1 MKLRD
6 LSETS
11 PVNSAVFLDRD
22 GTINE
27 EVGYIDSS
35 EKLIIIPG
43 TVEAI
48 RRLNER
54 GMKVIVVT
62 NQSAIARGIITEE
75 DLNEIN
81 SALTEK
87 LSMGG
92 AFIDAIYYCPHHPT
106 EGKGVYRVE
115 CECRKPGTGLLI
127 RASYDFGIDLRKSYV
142 VGDTIT
148 DIIMAKKAGAKGVLV
163 LTGHG
168 SSHLNMLRNVGETG
182 MPAYIA
188 KDISEA
194 VDWIIEDSEGG

>member
-1 MKLRD
+1 M
-6 LSETS
+6 S
-11 PVNSAVFLDRD
+11 PLNRAVFLDRD

-27 EVGYIDSS
+27 EVGYIDSR
-35 EKLIIIPG
+35 EKLRIIPG

-48 RRLNER
+48 RRLNKR

-62 NQSAIARGIITEE
+62 NQSAVARGIITEE
-75 DLNEIN
+75 VLNEIN
-81 SALTEK
+81 NALTEK

-115 CECRKPGTGLLI
+115 CECRKPRTGLLI
-127 RASYDFGIDLRKSYV
+127 RASHDLGIDLRKSYV

-163 LTGHG
+163 LTGYG
-168 SSHLNMLRNVGETG
+168 SSHVSMLESVREAEV
-182 MPAYIA
+182 PAYIA
-188 KDISEA
+188 KDLSEA
-194 VDWIIEDSEGG
+194 VDWIIKDSEGG

>member
-1 MKLRD
+1 M
-6 LSETS
+6 S
-11 PVNSAVFLDRD
+11 PLNRAVFLDRD

-27 EVGYIDSS
+27 EVGYIDSR
-35 EKLIIIPG
+35 EKLRIIPG

-62 NQSAIARGIITEE
+62 NQSAVARGIITEE
-75 DLNEIN
+75 ILNEIN
-81 SALTEK
+81 RALTEE

-106 EGKGVYRVE
+106 EGKGVYRTE
-115 CECRKPGTGLLI
+115 CECRKPRTGLLI
-127 RASYDFGIDLRKSYV
+127 RASRDLGIDLRKSYV

-148 DIIMAKKAGAKGVLV
+148 DIIMAKKTGAKGVLV
-163 LTGHG
+163 LTGYGNSHASMLG
-168 SSHLNMLRNVGETG
+168 SVREEGV
-182 MPAYIA
+182 PAYIA

-194 VDWIIEDSEGG
+194 VDWIIKDSEGG